1 MNKFFSFLS
10 VLLMF
15 TCCAPQERDSA
26 DIPALPYEILAPAGT
41 DSKTAT
47 IDNMHI
53 VWELNDALSVF
64 HAPTGTDQYVND
76 GLFTI
81 DDVSTGHAQGEAA
94 VPDGASDWYFLYPYN
109 DKLTSPNG
117 ADAPIVIGAPVNNVQ
132 IQKANADYSH
142 TAGSAFPLW
151 GKAKNIGKDAVPIM
165 SVHHAASL
173 IELSFSR
180 KDEKAIQLS
189 EAVFRAKGIAINGT
203 FTIDFSGD
211 EPVYTP
217 VEAADSCKLIAETA
231 FETAPKATV
240 WMGIRPFTAPAG
252 TEVEI
257 IFRGSDADGKEFSQ
271 TKTITLDKDWV
282 FSAGRI
288 KHLAFLIDDPVYPVY
303 SFVKASSIEPGLKY
317 IMVVQDGEN
326 SLIAKAP
333 ASASSLLDATPAER
347 VSETIINV
355 NSLKNAFVIDVS
367 AISSTGFTIQ
377 CADWKYLGTTNT
389 NNLATSESTTTNYYI
404 WSISFNEDGAS
415 LKSRT
420 RYLKYDPAKKV
431 FGGYSNTS
439 STTFPDL
446 YYLPDS
452 HVAEDRLLKESIPG
466 FYPLRGNRR
475 IYTAGSDQMSIYK
488 TASGEV
494 TFSILNPKELTV
506 MQVTGLRETL
516 QKEQVLSIVEI
527 DHTKKSSTQKSPQPY
542 RVIQVRDDKAWLL
555 HPSGDGYIV
564 RIR

>member
-1 MNKFFSFLS
+1 M
-10 VLLMF
+10 
-15 TCCAPQERDSA
+15 
-26 DIPALPYEILAPAGT
+26 
-41 DSKTAT
+41 
-47 IDNMHI
+47 
-53 VWELNDALSVF
+53 
-64 HAPTGTDQYVND
+64 
-76 GLFTI
+76 
-81 DDVSTGHAQGEAA
+81 
-94 VPDGASDWYFLYPYN
+94 
-109 DKLTSPNG
+109 
-117 ADAPIVIGAPVNNVQ
+117 
-132 IQKANADYSH
+132 
-142 TAGSAFPLW
+142 
-151 GKAKNIGKDAVPIM
+151 
-165 SVHHAASL
+165 
-173 IELSFSR
+173 
-180 KDEKAIQLS
+180 
-189 EAVFRAKGIAINGT
+189 
-203 FTIDFSGD
+203 
-211 EPVYTP
+211 
-217 VEAADSCKLIAETA
+217 
-231 FETAPKATV
+231 
-240 WMGIRPFTAPAG
+240 
-252 TEVEI
+252 
-257 IFRGSDADGKEFSQ
+257 
-271 TKTITLDKDWV
+271 

-326 SLIAKAP
+326 CLMAKAP

-355 NSLKNAFVIDVS
+355 NSLKNAFVIGVS

-389 NNLATSESTTTNYYI
+389 NNLATSESASTNFFI
-404 WSISFNEDGAS
+404 WTLSFDSEGAVM
-415 LKSRT
+415 KSRT
-420 RYLKYDPAKKV
+420 RYLKYDPANKV

-466 FYPLRGNRR
+466 FYPVRGNGRV
-475 IYTAGSDQMSIYK
+475 YTAGADQISVQK

-506 MQVTGLRETL
+506 MQITGLRETL

-527 DHTKKSSTQKSPQPY
+527 DHTKKEKTQKAAQPY
-542 RVIQVRDDKAWLL
+542 RIIQVQDNKAWLL